1 MTDIDWKSELRKI
14 EREFEG
20 LPPEPTAE
28 ELRAWRLA
36 EERER
41 RRRLELN
48 GAAAAWTRLLL
59 VFALAAGLFLW
70 PYDRRCGPGLY
81 GFLAAEG
88 VVLLGGVWVATYS
101 WRRRAARAH
110 AGGVLLALCGAALLA
125 MEVLPREGYARPDAT
140 RPARLSCPG

>member
-1 MTDIDWKSELRKI
+1 MTDIDWKSELRKV

-28 ELRAWRLA
+28 ELRARRLA
-36 EERER
+36 EEREQ

-59 VFALAAGLFLW
+59 VVALAVGLYLW

-81 GFLAAEG
+81 GFMGAEAI
-88 VVLLGGVWVATYS
+88 VALGGVWVAIYS
-101 WRRRAARAH
+101 WRRRTPRAH
-110 AGGVLLALCGAALLA
+110 AGGFLLALCGAALLA
-125 MEVLPREGYARPDAT
+125 MEVLPREGYARPDAA
-140 RPARLSCPG
+140 RPARLSCAK